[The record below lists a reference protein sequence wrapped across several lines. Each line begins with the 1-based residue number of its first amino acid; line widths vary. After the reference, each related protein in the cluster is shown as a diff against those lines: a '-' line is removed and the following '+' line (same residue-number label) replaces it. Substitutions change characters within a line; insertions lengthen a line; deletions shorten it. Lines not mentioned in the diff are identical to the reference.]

1 MPSANT
7 EISAIQTRLIGHGA
21 LVLTAGFVFG
31 FGYLFFLLGRIELWP
46 IPGVIQ
52 AQLPGTIKAWR
63 MSHLEGV
70 LNGLFLWLFAA
81 ILPAIPVT
89 LANARRIALAFIVM
103 AWLLPFASI
112 LDALFP
118 NSRGLAFHGP
128 FTNYLA
134 FFMFYVGIVWSMW
147 AVGLIAW
154 SCLRPKA
161 PVDRAE

>member
-1 MPSANT
+1 MPLPNS
-7 EISAIQTRLIGHGA
+7 EISAIQTKLIGNGA
-21 LVLTAGFVFG
+21 LVLLAGFVFG
-31 FGYLFFLLGRIELWP
+31 FGYLFFLLGKIELWP
-46 IPGVIQ
+46 IPGAIAQ
-52 AQLPGTIKAWR
+52 QLPGTIKAWR

-81 ILPAIPVT
+81 ILPAIPVST
-89 LANARRIALAFIVM
+89 ADAKRIARAFIAM

-118 NSRGLAFHGP
+118 NSRGLSFHGP

-147 AVGLIAW
+147 AVVVIAVQ
-154 SCLRPKA
+154 CLRRKSS
-161 PVDRAE
+161 